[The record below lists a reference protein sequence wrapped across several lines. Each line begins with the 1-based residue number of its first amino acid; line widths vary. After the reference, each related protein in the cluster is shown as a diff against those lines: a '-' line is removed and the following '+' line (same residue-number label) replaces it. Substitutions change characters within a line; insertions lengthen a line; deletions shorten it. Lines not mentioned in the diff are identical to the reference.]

1 MTATRSTGDGPGP
14 SDQYVQSLVRGL
26 NVIRAF
32 DEDHPEMTLSE
43 IAAATS
49 LTRATAR
56 RFLSTLVEVG
66 YMKSHG
72 RWYSL
77 TPRVL
82 ELGFSYLSSLSLP
95 EVAQPYLERLS
106 QEIDES
112 SSVSVLDGSDIVYV
126 ARATIRRRIM
136 SVTINIGTR
145 LPAHLTAMGR
155 VLLAAQAP
163 EDLSDYLRTLPS
175 DAPTERA
182 ITDPAALRTELDLV
196 REQGFSLIDQEVQE
210 GLRSIAVPVLGRRQH
225 SVSRNSDTPPRTV
238 IAAVNVSTSASSLSR
253 ADIVDRFLDP
263 LRRTS
268 AAIADDLE
276 ETRRGRG

>member
-1 MTATRSTGDGPGP
+1 MTATRSAGGGPGP

-26 NVIRAF
+26 SVIRAF

-95 EVAQPYLERLS
+95 EVAQPYLEQLS
-106 QEIDES
+106 QEIEES
-112 SSVSVLDGSDIVYV
+112 SSVSVLDGAEIVYV
-126 ARATIRRRIM
+126 ARATIRRIM

-145 LPAHLTAMGR
+145 LPAHWTAMGR

-163 EDLSDYLRTLPS
+163 EDLNDYLETLPS

-182 ITDPAALRTELDLV
+182 ITDPEAFRAELNLV

-210 GLRSIAVPVLGRRQH
+210 GLRSIAVPIFGRRQH
-225 SVSRNSDTPPRTV
+225 SMSRNSDTPPRTV

-253 ADIVDRFLDP
+253 ADIVDRFLAP